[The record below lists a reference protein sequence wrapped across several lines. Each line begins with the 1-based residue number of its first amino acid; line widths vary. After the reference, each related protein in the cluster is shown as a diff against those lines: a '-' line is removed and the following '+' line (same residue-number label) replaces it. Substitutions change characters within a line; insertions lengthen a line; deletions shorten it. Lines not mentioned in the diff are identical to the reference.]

1 MSSFSA
7 ARGRKEES
15 AVGQDSGFGKLA
27 LHRRDGAFLTRRRKR
42 PSAYKKFEVKLII
55 ILLCYLVNSTQV
67 E

>member
-27 LHRRDGAFLTRRRKR
+27 LHRRDGAFPTRWRKR
-42 PSAYKKFEVKLII
+42 PSAYKKFEVDNNII
-55 ILLCYLVNSTQV
+55 MLFGEFYPS
-67 E
+67 